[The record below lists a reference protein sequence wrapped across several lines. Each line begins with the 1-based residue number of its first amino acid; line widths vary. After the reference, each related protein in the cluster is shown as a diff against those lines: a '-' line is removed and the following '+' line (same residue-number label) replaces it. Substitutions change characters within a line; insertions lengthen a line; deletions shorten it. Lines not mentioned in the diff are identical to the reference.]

1 MSDGLIDYV
10 MVKKNRRGN
19 QEIDKQSP
27 LRRNSLL
34 KLGKGEMV
42 HRSNHST
49 DIGKWKDKKEAWI
62 IGNKLNV
69 KMLDVT
75 KKRGVPKQKPN
86 HARDYNLA
94 MPSVDRS
101 ELMSS

>member
-1 MSDGLIDYV
+1 
-10 MVKKNRRGN
+10 MVNKNRHGN

-27 LRRNSLL
+27 LGRNSFLN
-34 KLGKGEMV
+34 LGKGEMV
-42 HRSNHST
+42 QRSNHST

-62 IGNKLNV
+62 IGNKLTV
-69 KMLDVT
+69 KMLEVT
-75 KKRGVPKQKPN
+75 NKRGVPKQKPN